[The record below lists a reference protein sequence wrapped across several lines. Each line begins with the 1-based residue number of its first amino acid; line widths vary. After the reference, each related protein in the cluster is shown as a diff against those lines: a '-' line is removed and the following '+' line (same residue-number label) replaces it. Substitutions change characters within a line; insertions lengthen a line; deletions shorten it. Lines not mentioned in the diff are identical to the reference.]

1 MHVLSFCLFF
11 FNCHRKGLQRKGG
24 DLEVCYINETI
35 VEEEVSDEED
45 SEIEEVDSL
54 RLAEQEL
61 YDEYHYEE
69 DYWDHIKVS
78 ISYK

>member
-1 MHVLSFCLFF
+1 MKHKTFVRNGLKDVQSRI
-11 FNCHRKGLQRKGG
+11 RKGW

-35 VEEEVSDEED
+35 VEEEASEEEE
-45 SEIEEVDSL
+45 SEIEEVDPL

-69 DYWDHIKVS
+69 DYWDHIKVF
-78 ISYK
+78 

>member
-1 MHVLSFCLFF
+1 M
-11 FNCHRKGLQRKGG
+11 QRKGG

-35 VEEEVSDEED
+35 VEEEASDEEE
-45 SEIEEVDSL
+45 SEIDEVDSL

-69 DYWDHIKVS
+69 DYWDHIKVL
-78 ISYK
+78 IRHQDTALFVVTP

>member
-1 MHVLSFCLFF
+1 M
-11 FNCHRKGLQRKGG
+11 QRKGG

-35 VEEEVSDEED
+35 VEEEASDEED

-54 RLAEQEL
+54 RLAEEEL

-69 DYWDHIKVS
+69 DYWDHIKVL
-78 ISYK
+78 ISQQDKVLFFVSYHS